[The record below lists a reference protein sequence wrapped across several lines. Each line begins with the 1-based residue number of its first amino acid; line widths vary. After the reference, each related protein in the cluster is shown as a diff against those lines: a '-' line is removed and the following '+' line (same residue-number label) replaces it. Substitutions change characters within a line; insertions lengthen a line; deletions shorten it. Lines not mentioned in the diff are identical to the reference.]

1 MHRITPPAAGL
12 LATLLLAA
20 VPGIAAAK
28 VGLNLSGSSSS
39 ETYTYP
45 AGEAVVDWTR
55 ITLQPWWSQGPWKV
69 DAEIPFLM
77 RDAQSEGST
86 LGLLHYNDTWSLVS
100 VTGSYDESDRGIGDI
115 YTSATY
121 SWKPENWLRPYL
133 TGELKLP
140 TGDEDAVL
148 IHFNDALAS
157 SARSQSS
164 ISFGNGSTDFRFGP
178 GVEVRNK
185 LAWARTEAS
194 YIWSND
200 ADDIPTE
207 DRAAA
212 YAGVGLTPKEWLEFT
227 VGYNY
232 EGEVIDGADAL
243 QQTTYAI
250 IVRPEG
256 HRIAISL
263 ATYGNEDSSN
273 LSENWAL
280 GISAG
285 F

>member
-1 MHRITPPAAGL
+1 MNRINLPATGM
-12 LATLLLAA
+12 LATLLLAVAPGNA
-20 VPGIAAAK
+20 VAK
-28 VGLNLSGSSSS
+28 AGLNLSGSSAS

-45 AGEAVVDWTR
+45 AGEAVVDWMR
-55 ITLQPWWSQGPWKV
+55 ITLQPWWTQGPWKL
-69 DAEIPFLM
+69 DAEIPFLK
-77 RDAQSEGST
+77 RDAQSEGT
-86 LGLLHYNDTWSLVS
+86 TPGLQHLNDTWSLVA
-100 VTGSYDESDRGIGDI
+100 VNGSYEESDTGVGDI

-121 SWKPENWLRPYL
+121 SWQPERWLRPYL
-133 TGELKLP
+133 TGELKMP

-148 IHFNDALAS
+148 IHFNDALAT
-157 SARSQSS
+157 SARSLSS
-164 ISFGNGSTDFRFGP
+164 NSFGNGSTDFRFGP
-178 GVEVRNK
+178 GIEVRNK

-194 YIWSND
+194 WIWSND

-232 EGEVIDGADAL
+232 EGEVIDGADEL

-263 ATYGNEDSSN
+263 VTYGNEDSSN
-273 LSENWAL
+273 LSENWSL
-280 GISAG
+280 GITAG

>member
-1 MHRITPPAAGL
+1 MNRTTQPIAGL
-12 LATLLLAA
+12 FGALWLAA
-20 VPGIAAAK
+20 TPGIASAEI
-28 VGLNLSGSSSS
+28 GLNLSGSSSS

-55 ITLQPWWSQGPWKV
+55 ITLQPWWSDGPWKV

-86 LGLLHYNDTWSLVS
+86 LGLQHQNGNWSLAAIN
-100 VTGSYDESDRGIGDI
+100 GSYEESDSGVGDI
-115 YTSATY
+115 YTSVTY
-121 SWKPENWLRPYL
+121 SWQPERWLRPYL
-133 TGELKLP
+133 TAELKLP

-148 IHFNDALAS
+148 IHFNDALAT

-185 LAWARTEAS
+185 LAWARTEVS

-200 ADDIPTE
+200 TDDIPTE

-232 EGEVIDGADAL
+232 EGEVIDGADEL

-273 LSENWAL
+273 LSENWSL